1 MRAITAALLMALLML
16 SPATAAPEQPLPV
29 DEAFSLSVEQADG
42 QLALR
47 WAIAPGYYLY
57 RDHFRVSRGDDDVAF
72 HASEGEMKA
81 DPGFGTVEVLYE
93 EAVLMVPMK
102 GTDVIRLVYQG
113 CQDDGICYR
122 PETRY
127 VDPTSLEV
135 SHDANALGQSG
146 PEASVDSSRLAAA
159 GIVIAEDA
167 DTPSTILRTDSNFWI
182 ALSFLGFGMLLAFT
196 PCVFPI
202 YPIVLG
208 MLGRQG
214 ETMNAGRGF
223 LLSSTYVVSLAVAF
237 ALVGALVGWTGQNIQ
252 FALQSPLTTM
262 AIALLFLVLAA
273 ASFGWFELQLPGF
286 VTNRL
291 ARSAGGRGSLGS
303 AAALGFSSS
312 LLVGP
317 CVTAPL
323 AGALVYIGQGGDW
336 RVGAL
341 ALFALGLGKGMP
353 LIALATFGGRLMPRA
368 GRWMEA
374 VRRLF
379 GFGFIAMAV
388 WIAGPLLP
396 QGIEPVLYATLALVA
411 VADLSLRARALWTK
425 AAAAAL
431 ALLGAGFV
439 AGSLIDG
446 EAHMHAEAR
455 ISLQSPAVPSLVFAT
470 ARTTAELIG
479 AFEGAEGRRV
489 MVYVTAEWCTIC
501 RTIERSVFPEDSVT
515 KALNGVHLVKL
526 DVTDFDT
533 DTQALLAELAVAG
546 PPTMLFFDSTRR
558 EVAGTRLIGSVS
570 VDALV
575 HAATMAGTSR

>member
-1 MRAITAALLMALLML
+1 MER
-16 SPATAAPEQPLPV
+16 
-29 DEAFSLSVEQADG
+29 ADG
-42 QLALR
+42 RLALR

-57 RDHFRVSRGDDDVAF
+57 RDHFSVTRGDEDVAF
-72 HASEGEMKA
+72 HASEGEMKV

-93 EAVLMVPMK
+93 KAVLMVPMN
-102 GTDVIRLVYQG
+102 GLDVIRLVYQG

-127 VDPTSLEV
+127 VDPASLDV
-135 SHDANALGQSG
+135 SHDANGLGETGQ
-146 PEASVDSSRLAAA
+146 AARADSSRLAVA

-167 DTPSTILRTDSNFWI
+167 DAPSTILRTDNNFWV
-182 ALSFLGFGMLLAFT
+182 ALSFLGFGVLLAFT

-252 FALQSPLTTM
+252 FALQSTLTTM
-262 AIALLFLVLAA
+262 AIAVVFLVLAA

-291 ARSAGGRGSLGS
+291 ARSTGGRGSLGS

-323 AGALVYIGQGGDW
+323 AGALVYIAQGGDW

-341 ALFALGLGKGMP
+341 ALFALGLGKGLP

-379 GFGFIAMAV
+379 GFGFIVMAV

-396 QGIEPVLYATLALVA
+396 QGIEPVLYVALALVA
-411 VADLSLRARALWTK
+411 VADLSLRARALRTRTP
-425 AAAAAL
+425 ASAL

-439 AGSLIDG
+439 VGSLVEG
-446 EAHMHAEAR
+446 EGHMQAEAR
-455 ISLQSPAVPSLVFAT
+455 ISLQSPAASTLVFAT
-470 ARTTAELIG
+470 VRTTDQLIG
-479 AFEGAEGRRV
+479 AFEAAEGKPV

-501 RTIERSVFPEDSVT
+501 RTIERSVFPEDSVS

-533 DTQALLAELAVAG
+533 NTQALQSELAVAG
-546 PPTMLFFDSTRR
+546 PPTILFFDGTRR
-558 EVAGTRLIGSVS
+558 EVAVTRLIGSVS
-570 VDALV
+570 ADSLV
-575 HAATMAGTSR
+575 HAATSAGIRR